1 MLSADYQNEE
11 ISSFLRPKWGMKKS
25 VTGDSMTLIRHCC
38 WFPASKRGNSWN
50 TRRVNFCVPL
60 LTKCN
65 GYQELKPPIGFEHLN
80 DGWQFFSRKFQA
92 SKAEILGDMSGESLG
107 RHLFGNP
114 TRYQALQASASG
126 RRHEWYRAGPALCS
140 ENSAQRRQRRRCWR
154 RMEGSRPRPS
164 RTIRRSSLW
173 LGAAVDLGE
182 GWCVWCAIASTPLSF
197 DVWFCDTTG
206 CFLWFVDA
214 QYMSRPW
221 KLYRL
226 YMMHGQ
232 KKVMIWGSD
241 LIPTPGHPGHPGRL
255 QDGSIDG
262 KQPSELRS
270 YKLLLGFESLWFFSM
285 VDHCGPL
292 WTWQS
297 GGAGTLGAEAMD
309 QGHLMAPTPQPIIC
323 ALASLICWST
333 RQHWCKLLESD
344 LNTTVSYRFDPFWY
358 FPICWF
364 YMVGLIPELYCDVT
378 VQIDF

>member
-65 GYQELKPPIGFEHLN
+65 GYQKLKPPIGFEHLN

-173 LGAAVDLGE
+173 LGSAVDLGE

-285 VDHCGPL
+285 VDHCGPGNLAELGPWELKQWTKVTWWLLHHSPLSAL
-292 WTWQS
+292 WQVWFAEVRGSTDANCLKVTWTPPFHTVLIHFGIFQS
-297 GGAGTLGAEAMD
+297 VDFTWLDWYLNCTVM
-309 QGHLMAPTPQPIIC
+309 
-323 ALASLICWST
+323 
-333 RQHWCKLLESD
+333 LL
-344 LNTTVSYRFDPFWY
+344 FK
-358 FPICWF
+358 
-364 YMVGLIPELYCDVT
+364 
-378 VQIDF
+378 